1 MDNSVKCNPNTVDHI
16 VNEIIAEL
24 PIDVKVRAANLD
36 EDGLVVLKL
45 RLGKYLWQLINNQTK
60 IVNEELM
67 ADCIKQSGNETLD
80 EFEAASFILKE
91 IWNRLRKTHRLRVVK

>member
-80 EFEAASFILKE
+80 EFEAVSFILKE